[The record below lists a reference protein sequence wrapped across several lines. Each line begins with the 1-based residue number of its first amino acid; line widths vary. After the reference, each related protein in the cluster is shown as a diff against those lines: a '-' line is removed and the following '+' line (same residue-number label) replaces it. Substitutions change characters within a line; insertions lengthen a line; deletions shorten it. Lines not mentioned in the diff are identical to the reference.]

1 MSESVITKNQLVIDK
16 IVLRVHLRLAMWIQ
30 TVGEEVLTEVFGLGL
45 LDERRQDGGDGR
57 HVEEDEVRLPV
68 ADVDGVILVDNRI
81 RVQRDLVFCVRS
93 REKFNC
99 EVVMYNIDIG

>member
-1 MSESVITKNQLVIDK
+1 M
-16 IVLRVHLRLAMWIQ
+16 R
-30 TVGEEVLTEVFGLGL
+30 EEVLAEVFGLRL
-45 LDERRQDGGDGR
+45 LDERRQDGGDRR

-81 RVQRDLVFCVRS
+81 RVQRDFVFCVRS
-93 REKFNC
+93 REKYNC